1 MTTAAITCAR
11 RLWRERRGGV
21 GVFVACAMPML
32 AGFAAFAVDY
42 GTIELDAQRLQGVAD
57 GAALA
62 GAAAGDAARADAA
75 ARALVAAS
83 WARASVVRTVAGR
96 YRADARVAVAE
107 RFIPDASGSGDA
119 TQVQVATES
128 PTFFAQVFGIKS
140 VRIVRQATA
149 QRRAAAS
156 FSVGS
161 RLVGLDGGVLN
172 ALLSGLTGRTV
183 TLGVLDHRALIES
196 NVDLFALLDRVR
208 VRANLSAAS
217 YGEVLAA
224 DVRVSDVFGALNE
237 TLSASGQA
245 GAAGAVARVGGAIG
259 AQTIRLSALID
270 AGPLARQVGGGT
282 GVARVPVVPLMT
294 TMLETGGARQLRL
307 DLGATVPGVAS
318 TKLLV
323 AIGER
328 AQSSPW
334 LSVTDR
340 GETVVRTAQAR
351 IYAQARLAPTL
362 LPGLSSLASIDL
374 PLFVEAASAEARLR
388 TIACD
393 ASPAAATIEG
403 RVGPLEAAIG
413 TVDERR
419 LDDFSRAIVPARAT
433 ILDTLLV
440 DVTGSSR
447 VSLGAAEPWQQRRFT
462 RAMIDA
468 GQAETIRAST
478 MTQGVAASLIAHATL
493 GVSVI
498 GIGIPLDPLLRG
510 VGTVLSG
517 VAAPIDLLLGAV
529 TGGLGVGIGEADLR
543 VNGLRCGSAVLV
555 G

>member
-1 MTTAAITCAR
+1 MARARTSLR

-21 GVFVACAMPML
+21 GVFVACAMPLL

-42 GTIELDAQRLQGVAD
+42 GTIQLDARRLQGVAD

-62 GAAAGDAARADAA
+62 GAAAGDATRADAA

-83 WARASVVRTVAGR
+83 WARASVVRTVSGR
-96 YRADARVAVAE
+96 YRADAGIAPAQ
-107 RFIPDASGSGDA
+107 RFTPDVGGDA
-119 TQVQVATES
+119 AQVQVATDS
-128 PTFFAQVFGIKS
+128 PTFFAQVFGIRS

-156 FSVGS
+156 FSAGS

-183 TLGVLDHRALIES
+183 TLGVLDHRALVES
-196 NVDLFALLDRVR
+196 NVDLFALFDRVR
-208 VRANLSAAS
+208 VRANLSAGS
-217 YGEVLAA
+217 YADLLAA
-224 DVRVSDVFGALNE
+224 DVRVSDVFAALNE
-237 TLSASGQA
+237 TLSASGEA
-245 GAAGAVARVGGAIG
+245 SAAGAVSRVNGAVG
-259 AQTIRLSALID
+259 AQTIKLGALID
-270 AGPLARQVGGGT
+270 AGPLARQAGGGT
-282 GVARVPVVPLMT
+282 GVARVPVLPFMT
-294 TMLETGGARQLRL
+294 TLLEAGGARQLRL

-318 TKLLV
+318 TKLMV

-334 LSVTDR
+334 LTVTDR

-351 IYAQARLAPTL
+351 IYAQTRLAPTL
-362 LPGLSSLASIDL
+362 LPGLSSLVSIDL

-388 TIACD
+388 AIECD
-393 ASPAAATIEG
+393 ASPAAATVEG

-419 LDDFSRAIVPARAT
+419 LDDFSRPIVPASARL
-433 ILDTLLV
+433 LDTLLV

-447 VSLGAAEPWQQRRFT
+447 VSLGAAEPWQARRFT

-468 GQAETIRAST
+468 GQVETIRAST
-478 MTQGVAASLIAHATL
+478 MTQGVAASLIAQATL
-493 GVSVI
+493 RVSLL
-498 GIGIPLDPLLRG
+498 GLPIPIDPLLRG
-510 VGTVLSG
+510 IGQVLSA
-517 VAAPIDLLLGAV
+517 VAGPIDLLLGAV